1 MCHQPGPMII
11 HSAQTAPRTA
21 VTTVVFSTELKAK
34 KKKKKKRQQTEQFPC
49 VQPKGWTGEIQSTSF
64 FFFFFFLFLPVRNLL
79 EANKDAEGRRS
90 EIFQVSLGG

>member
-1 MCHQPGPMII
+1 MYHQPGPMIT

-21 VTTVVFSTELKAK
+21 VTTVVFSTELKEG
-34 KKKKKKRQQTEQFPC
+34 KKKKRQQTEQFSC
-49 VQPKGWTGEIQSTSF
+49 AQPKGWTGEIQSTSF
-64 FFFFFFLFLPVRNLL
+64 FFSLFFLFLPVRNLL

>member
-1 MCHQPGPMII
+1 MYHQPGPMIT

-21 VTTVVFSTELKAK
+21 VTTVVFSTELKEEK
-34 KKKKKKRQQTEQFPC
+34 KKKNDNKLNSFPARSLR
-49 VQPKGWTGEIQSTSF
+49 VGQVKFNPLLF
-64 FFFFFFLFLPVRNLL
+64 FFSLFFLFLPVRNLL